1 MSTENPGID
10 RERELE
16 LLLAKANLHR
26 LRGQPLEA
34 QDTCRRAL
42 ELNPKDV
49 LIREMLGD
57 SLYDAGKLQAAL
69 AEYRTALD
77 YAPGKDSLEKKFART
92 TLDIAEAERAKVMAQ
107 DMLQNPGKYQV
118 TRERSQVVAF
128 VSALVPGLGQLYNG
142 ELTKAALIFGT
153 FVIFLLSWAF
163 LQPPYPRNV
172 NTLQMFV
179 YVTSPAVL
187 VTGVVFFLAYIYGLA
202 DALVT
207 AGKTTKKPAPA
218 PEPPKLEPP
227 V

>member
-1 MSTENPGID
+1 MSTENPGVD

-26 LRGQPLEA
+26 LRGQFPEA
-34 QDTCRRAL
+34 QDTCRQAL

-49 LIREMLGD
+49 VIREILAD
-57 SLYDAGKLQAAL
+57 SFYDAGKFQAAL
-69 AEYRTALD
+69 AEYKIALE

-92 TLDIAEAERAKVMAQ
+92 TLDIAEAERTKVMAQ
-107 DMLQNPGKYQV
+107 DMLQNPGKYGV
-118 TRERSQVVAF
+118 TRERSPLIAF
-128 VSALVPGLGQLYNG
+128 ISALVPGLGQLYNG
-142 ELTKAALIFGT
+142 EMTKAALIFGT
-153 FVIFLLSWAF
+153 FVLFLLSWAF

-172 NTLQMFV
+172 DTIQMFV

-187 VTGVVFFLAYIYGLA
+187 VTGLVFFLAYIYGLA
-202 DALVT
+202 DAFVT

-218 PEPPKLEPP
+218 LEPPKLEPP